1 MEQQP
6 FYWEIKDVLT
16 QFVSAM
22 DGCIVN
28 RYNENRSSRERVTV
42 KYVYA
47 PKLRLMMDII
57 NQNSNMT
64 LPVVAIDLK
73 SIARDPSRVF
83 NKNDSFVQNSSRSN
97 QPSSITQFRTPVPV
111 KLQVSV
117 SILAGFQLDLEQIA
131 SNFIAYFNPYIT
143 LAYKVPSAVG
153 PEYDLEV
160 RSKATWD
167 GTLAIS
173 TPDTQSHAEKFRRT
187 GDTSFT
193 IDTWI
198 YPEAVDSTKPI
209 YYIDSKFYAIGT
221 SVIDPF
227 STLSGQNFTL
237 SSYPSGAQ
245 HVDAFYLSGTPTISN
260 AYYTTSGQTIALEN
274 DVNNKLTFNGYMQRY
289 VLLYGHNFDKLD
301 GVMLSANSS
310 SLYGPRTSV
319 SFEYMSALSG
329 VPLSSYTVLNPNM
342 LQVSIP
348 YPTLISSDD
357 TAYNLFDIVTYNKAG
372 WDSTYHV
379 SNNFQWGPT
388 VYPPS

>member
-6 FYWEIKDVLT
+6 FYWEIKDILT
-16 QFVSAM
+16 QFVSAL
-22 DGCIVN
+22 DGCIVR
-28 RYNENRSSRERVTV
+28 RYNELREPKEQVSVR
-42 KYVYA
+42 YEYA

-57 NQNSNMT
+57 NQNSNYT

-73 SIARDPSRVF
+73 SISRDPSRVF

-111 KLQVSV
+111 KLQISV
-117 SILAGFQLDLEQIA
+117 SILAGFQIDLEQIA

-173 TPDTQSHAEKFRRT
+173 TPDTLTHAEKFRRT

-193 IDTWI
+193 LDTWI
-198 YPEAVDSTKPI
+198 YPEAIDNTKPI
-209 YYIDSKFYAIGT
+209 YYIDTKFYAINTGI
-221 SVIDPF
+221 IDPF
-227 STLSGQNFTL
+227 NTLSGQNFTL
-237 SSYPSGAQ
+237 SSYPNSVQ
-245 HVDAFYLSGTPTISN
+245 HVDCFNLSGIPTISN
-260 AYYTTSGQTIALEN
+260 VYYTTAGQNIALVN
-274 DVNNKLTFNGYMQRY
+274 DVNNILIFNGYMQRY
-289 VLLYGHNFDKLD
+289 VLLYGQNFDKLD
-301 GVMLSANSS
+301 GVMLSSVSS
-310 SLYGPRTSV
+310 SLYGTLTSV
-319 SFEYMSALSG
+319 SFEHMNTVSG
-329 VPLSSYTVLNPNM
+329 VLLSSYTVLNANM
-342 LQVSIP
+342 LQIPIP
-348 YPTLISSDD
+348 YPTLIDPND
-357 TAYNLFDIVTYNKAG
+357 TTYNQFNIITYNKAG

-388 VYPPS
+388 VYPSP